1 MATPKIKIR
10 KRDSHTHTPHTPHT
24 HTHTPHSRYTSTEES
39 HRQEPNMRQNP
50 KNGHPQ
56 ASNVTYLSVP

>member
-10 KRDSHTHTPHTPHT
+10 KRDSHT